1 MLPVRWWRVG
11 SILNEDAFA
20 SSPLFLSVCFFIY
33 GRSYA
38 GSEFSRWGGDIK
50 VNHVYFVLV
59 LAVVCWVTI
68 LHLSHDYTTR
78 PEEGRSIQSSSQFPS
93 SSFNSFPSSSSS
105 SSSPSFSS
113 SSFQQ
118 FPSTFS
124 SFGQTPRFSSRPT
137 PVQTAPGPSLPAE
150 RPSPPQ
156 TVFRDQLYTPAGTRT
171 WVLRGI

>member
-1 MLPVRWWRVG
+1 MG
-11 SILNEDAFA
+11 GG
-20 SSPLFLSVCFFIY
+20 Y
-33 GRSYA
+33 KSY
-38 GSEFSRWGGDIK
+38 
-50 VNHVYFVLV
+50 HVYFVLV

-68 LHLSHDYTTR
+68 LHLSHDSTTR

-93 SSFNSFPSSSSS
+93 SSFNSFPSSSSSS

-171 WVLRGI
+171 WVIVGFEFNSDVSNSLCKRFRKQLMLAEY